1 MRAYAKSLKTEW
13 VLFVRSIFGF
23 VFTFIFPLVMLVLFG
38 SIYGNEPSAMFG
50 GRGAMDVTVPS
61 YLAMVVGVNGL
72 MTLPLTLAEY
82 KQGGVYKRFDA
93 TPAGK
98 GVVIA
103 AQVTVFLATTLAG
116 CLLLI
121 GGGIALY
128 GIHID
133 GNFLAIAAALQLSA
147 ACLFS
152 LGFFI
157 TAISRDAKITNLICY
172 FLYFIMLFASGA
184 SFPSELFP
192 ETMRTAA
199 KVLPMTHV
207 VDLMKG
213 TFAGQPFSDLWTP
226 VVVLA
231 AFTLVF
237 AGAGA
242 LLYRGKR
249 W

>member
-1 MRAYAKSLKTEW
+1 MTAYAKTLQTES
-13 VLFVRSIFGF
+13 VLFVRGIFGF
-23 VFTFIFPLVMLVLFG
+23 FFTFIFPLVMLVLFG

-82 KQGGVYKRFDA
+82 KQGDVYKRFDA

-103 AQVTVFLATTLAG
+103 AQVTVFFITTLLG

-121 GGGIALY
+121 GGGIVLY
-128 GIHID
+128 GIQID
-133 GNFLAIAAALQLSA
+133 GNPIAIAAALLLSI

-157 TAISRDAKITNLICY
+157 TAVSRDTKITNLISY
-172 FLYFIMLFASGA
+172 VLYFVMLFASGA

-192 ETMRTAA
+192 ETMRTLA

-213 TFAGQPFSDLWTP
+213 TFAGMPFSALWVP
-226 VVVLA
+226 VLVLSV
-231 AFTLVF
+231 FTFVF